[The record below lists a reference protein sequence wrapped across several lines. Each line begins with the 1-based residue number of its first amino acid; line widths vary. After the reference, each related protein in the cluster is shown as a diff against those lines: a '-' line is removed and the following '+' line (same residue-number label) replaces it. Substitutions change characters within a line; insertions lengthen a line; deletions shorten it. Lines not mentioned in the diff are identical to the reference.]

1 MAARFS
7 KPKGMTYTDLC
18 IWIDNNF
25 YEPGCDMN
33 KAFEYMY
40 IIAYMLASKKKYFTN
55 IDDYDGYAQ
64 YLAFS
69 TYTRMTNAD
78 KNQIKSVLN
87 YMKSIM
93 RFRKIGYQK
102 ETFSEVIDSEY
113 NKAWNGDL
121 YTEKNINRLEN
132 GNRVQLESLVED
144 LLTQI
149 PKSVHKNI
157 PKVYKSDKFVSKNI
171 YTSVLL
177 TLLYNFTLPKINE
190 DFLKQKEAQSST
202 FNNVEYYHKHLDNE
216 TVLWYLPESMKSVV
230 VLVVNKVKCEI
241 LNDIKSVIDDY
252 KMSEQEYKNIFNDII
267 FGENDNGDENE

>member
-25 YEPGCDMN
+25 YKPGCDMN

-230 VLVVNKVKCEI
+230 VLVVNKVKCDI

-267 FGENDNGDENE
+267 FGENDNGYENE